1 MKKSRPIPVA
11 TLNQYL
17 DHRAVG
23 LLRTYF
29 STGTFTGGRF
39 ERFAGGGDRADVAN
53 VITAEDIVA
62 VSMLGVRIP
71 GAPALA
77 MLEELQPAIS
87 ALLTQ
92 IPLGVDLWDA
102 AEETVNAD
110 AAAKKLWT
118 LLVGLPG
125 IEWVTA
131 GKLMARKR
139 PRLIPVYDRVVHKAL
154 ERPSPDAFFWTELRR
169 VLLEK
174 PDVLTRLR
182 EIRDE
187 LSLFDIS
194 LLRILDVAIWM
205 GAYGQP
211 LPVPDEE
218 D

>member
-1 MKKSRPIPVA
+1 MNESSPIPVE

-17 DHRAVG
+17 DDRAVD

-29 STGTFTGGRF
+29 TTGTYTGGRF
-39 ERFAGGGDRADVAN
+39 ESFGGGGDRADVAN

-62 VSMLGVRIP
+62 VSLLGVRIP
-71 GAPALA
+71 GEPALA
-77 MLEELQPAIS
+77 MLEKLQSEIS

-92 IPLGVDLWDA
+92 IPLGVDLWDV
-102 AEETVNAD
+102 AEDAVSAD
-110 AAAKKLWT
+110 AAANELWT

-139 PRLIPVYDRVVHKAL
+139 PRLIPVYDQVVREAL

-169 VLLEK
+169 VLLEN

-182 EIRDE
+182 DIRDQ
-187 LSLFDIS
+187 LALHDVS

-211 LPVPDEE
+211 LAVPDAEE
-218 D
+218 

>member
-1 MKKSRPIPVA
+1 MNEPEPIPVD
-11 TLNQYL
+11 TLNKYL
-17 DHRAVG
+17 GDRAIE

-29 STGTFTGGRF
+29 ATGTYTGGRF
-39 ERFAGGGDRADVAN
+39 ERFGGGGDRADLAN

-71 GAPALA
+71 GEPALA
-77 MLEELQPAIS
+77 MLDELRSPIS
-87 ALLTQ
+87 ALLAQ
-92 IPLGVDLWDA
+92 MPLGVDLWDA
-102 AEETVNAD
+102 AEDAVSAD
-110 AAAKKLWT
+110 AAANKLWS

-139 PRLIPVYDRVVHKAL
+139 PQLIPVYDRVVHKAL
-154 ERPSPDAFFWTELRR
+154 ERPDPDSFFWIELRR
-169 VLLEK
+169 VLLHNPE
-174 PDVLTRLR
+174 VLRRLR

-205 GAYGQP
+205 DAYGKP
-211 LPVPDEE
+211 PPVPDAEE
-218 D
+218 